1 MNKQSLKSIIIKHL
15 TDIIVIASL
24 LVLSISFLLVST
36 LTRKDGATAV
46 ITVGGVTVGEYPLD
60 RNGEYTINNG
70 TNMLTI
76 GDGVAYMSYSSCPD
90 HICENTGKVR
100 YVGEQIV
107 CLPNR
112 VTVTVTGDAAS
123 TDGGVDFVS

>member
-1 MNKQSLKSIIIKHL
+1 MNKQSLKSIIIKHR

-24 LVLSISFLLVST
+24 LVLSISFLLIST

-70 TNMLTI
+70 TNILTVK
-76 GDGVAYMSYSSCPD
+76 DGVAYMSYSNCPD
-90 HICENTGKVR
+90 HICENTAICYNLRSGIGQGLDCACILFGR
-100 YVGEQIV
+100 
-107 CLPNR
+107 
-112 VTVTVTGDAAS
+112 
-123 TDGGVDFVS
+123 GGG

>member
-1 MNKQSLKSIIIKHL
+1 MTKEQLKNLAIKHRI
-15 TDIIVIASL
+15 DIIVIASL
-24 LVLSISFLLVST
+24 LVLSISFLLIST

-70 TNMLTI
+70 TNILTVK
-76 GDGVAYMSYSSCPD
+76 DGVAYMSYSNCPD
-90 HICENTGKVR
+90 HICENTGKVK
-100 YVGEQIV
+100 YVGQQIT

-112 VTVTVTGDAAS
+112 VTITINGEM
-123 TDGGVDFVS
+123 TDDSVDLVS